1 MLGRFA
7 NILLRPF
14 GVRLVPTLPAATAH
28 QQAATRSFN
37 RSDYPDFETFH
48 ADIIEKVFPY
58 TMTSPERLYAL
69 ISAVKYIAENKLPG
83 DMVECG
89 VWRGGSMMAIAETLL
104 ALGDTQRHLYMYDT
118 YEGMSAPS
126 EHDKDFGNTPA
137 AELLQQTA
145 VGTSYDNIW
154 CYASLE
160 DVQANLNSTHYPAAQ
175 LHFIKGPVEETL
187 HKHVHL
193 HPHIAMLRLD
203 TDWYASTKVE
213 IEQLYHLLVP
223 GGFMIADDYGHWQG
237 ARQAIDEYFA
247 TLPTAP
253 FLHRVDYTG
262 RMMQKQPDF
271 LKP

>member
-7 NILLRPF
+7 NILLQPF
-14 GVRLVPTLPAATAH
+14 GVRLAPALPPATGS
-28 QQAATRSFN
+28 QQPAVRSFN
-37 RSDYPDFETFH
+37 SSDYPDFEPFYKN
-48 ADIIEKVFPY
+48 IIEKVFPY

-69 ISAVKYIAENKLPG
+69 INAVKYIVENKLPG

-104 ALGDTQRHLYMYDT
+104 ALGDTKRHLYMYDT
-118 YEGMSAPS
+118 YEGMSAPT
-126 EHDKDFGNTPA
+126 EKDKDFGN
-137 AELLQQTA
+137 QTA
-145 VGTSYDNIW
+145 AQLLEQQEVGTSYDNIW

-160 DVQANLNSTHYPAAQ
+160 DVQINLQLTNYPAAQ

-187 HKHVHL
+187 LKHAHF
-193 HPHIAMLRLD
+193 HPHIAILRLD

-213 IEQLYHLLVP
+213 IEQLYHHLVP
-223 GGFMIADDYGHWQG
+223 GGFMIVDDYGHWQG

-247 TLPTAP
+247 KLPRTP

-262 RMMQKQPDF
+262 RMMQKQPEF
-271 LKP
+271 SLK

>member
-1 MLGRFA
+1 MLGRLA
-7 NILLRPF
+7 NMLLRPL
-14 GVRLVPTLPAATAH
+14 GVRLVPALPADSMQ
-28 QQAATRSFN
+28 QQANIRSFN
-37 RSDYPDFETFH
+37 KTDYPDFETFH
-48 ADIIEKVFPY
+48 TNIIEKVFPY

-69 ISAVKYIAENKLPG
+69 INAVKYIVENKLPG

-104 ALGDTQRHLYMYDT
+104 ALGDTSRHLYMYDT

-126 EHDKDFGNTPA
+126 DHDKDFGNQAA
-137 AELLQQTA
+137 AELLQQTS

-160 DVQANLNSTHYPAAQ
+160 DVQANLQLTGYPAAQ

-187 HKHVHL
+187 HQHAPL

-213 IEQLYHLLVP
+213 IEQLYHQLVT

-237 ARQAIDEYFA
+237 ARQAIDEYVA
-247 TLPTAP
+247 TLPAAP

-271 LKP
+271 S